1 MKMKVSMK
9 QNMAYTSRAIEALVE
24 ASKVRYSKQV
34 IKANNKYGWIEV
46 IYCNGYTFKSSK
58 AFGLYLIDLINSLS
72 GCGIVDYQPIESA
85 HMANN
90 KALTF
95 FIVE

>member
-1 MKMKVSMK
+1 MKTVRINKG
-9 QNMAYTSRAIEALVE
+9 MAFTSRAIEALV
-24 ASKVRYSKQV
+24 AGSKVRYSKQV

-72 GCGIVDYQPIESA
+72 GCGIVDYQPLINA
-85 HMANN
+85 HMTNN